1 VIAMNN
7 QKDCDMDTDV
17 TALTFL
23 TDALPALRI
32 FAQIVRRLT
41 TQLDTKKQPSDN
53 EVVIN
58 TLFEGD

>member
-1 VIAMNN
+1 MNN